1 MIFFITHTVRSGDYR
16 LQTDMTDH
24 MLDLIQV

>member
-1 MIFFITHTVRSGDYR
+1 MIFITHTVRSGDYR